1 MMGRIQFNIG
11 KRLAILSL
19 LILIIINSSVVTYAV
34 TTTGYTGKYD
44 LTAHHE
50 VNHQYN
56 WVTGEKD
63 EAKLESNLKAIYQQ
77 CLAWGLTKEGAAAVC
92 GNFMNEGGMG
102 ATDSVEGMKPWE
114 DYVYGSY
121 QWGIGMMGFTEET
134 LVRMLFDN
142 AYDMGVQ
149 WMDLGAQLK
158 TFHDYYFPLDD
169 RFSTSHDIDD
179 LTDYFMTE
187 YERPREYNFATRRA
201 SAREALEKYK
211 DLPAKDYDGI
221 ETSNNN
227 SVDNNNNI
235 QFSDSIVDE
244 WDLEGMP
251 IKSGLT
257 ANVLSLEH
265 VSKADIAEADQR
277 YGVALIKEDIE
288 SRGKVNAWTKARQI
302 VVFVGLILFSYA
314 LILLLAM
321 LFDRVNTV
329 IDISLVGAIT
339 LGAVRLSKNQEE
351 EGEQERVR
359 YVTSKQLTIIIV
371 IISLI
376 AGVFVSGGVLP
387 AVMKSVYAIMGK

>member
-1 MMGRIQFNIG
+1 
-11 KRLAILSL
+11 
-19 LILIIINSSVVTYAV
+19 
-34 TTTGYTGKYD
+34 
-44 LTAHHE
+44 
-50 VNHQYN
+50 
-56 WVTGEKD
+56 
-63 EAKLESNLKAIYQQ
+63 
-77 CLAWGLTKEGAAAVC
+77 
-92 GNFMNEGGMG
+92 
-102 ATDSVEGMKPWE
+102 
-114 DYVYGSY
+114 
-121 QWGIGMMGFTEET
+121 
-134 LVRMLFDN
+134 
-142 AYDMGVQ
+142 
-149 WMDLGAQLK
+149 
-158 TFHDYYFPLDD
+158 
-169 RFSTSHDIDD
+169 
-179 LTDYFMTE
+179 
-187 YERPREYNFATRRA
+187 
-201 SAREALEKYK
+201 
-211 DLPAKDYDGI
+211 
-221 ETSNNN
+221 
-227 SVDNNNNI
+227 
-235 QFSDSIVDE
+235 
-244 WDLEGMP
+244 MP

-288 SRGKVNAWTKARQI
+288 SRGKINAWTKARQI

-329 IDISLVGAIT
+329 IDVSLVGVIT

>member
-227 SVDNNNNI
+227 SVDNNNI

-288 SRGKVNAWTKARQI
+288 SRGKVNA
-302 VVFVGLILFSYA
+302 

-329 IDISLVGAIT
+329 IDVSLVGAIT